1 MTGGAELRGVRYSYP
16 GASAPTLDGVDLSVE
31 PGKVV
36 LLAGP
41 SGGGKSTILRVLGG
55 LVPHF
60 HGGVVRGEGRA
71 AGLDLARVR
80 PAEIAGRIGVL
91 FQEPE
96 TQGIF
101 SRVVRDVAF
110 SLQTRGFEAGSIL
123 PRAEAALA
131 EVGAAHLADR
141 RLEELSSGERQ
152 RAALA
157 AVLAPAPVL
166 LLLDEPTSQLDD
178 EGASRLAS
186 ILRAVADGGAAV
198 IVSEHRIDRIAPIAD
213 RVLSVSGGR
222 VAEGHADD
230 DPGAAAV
237 GGVPGAVA
245 LSAAGLAARRGGR
258 AVLAGV
264 DLEVRRGE
272 AVALVGPNGCGK
284 TTLMRLLAG
293 LDRPESGRIVLA
305 GRDVTAVPAE
315 QRFPTLS
322 LLPQDPGR
330 HLLCERADDEAGLGL
345 TTLGVPHDQARVR
358 GAALLAELGLPD
370 AGARHPRDLS
380 VGERERVALAAALA
394 ADPLVL
400 LLDEPTR
407 GMDPAR
413 RAQLAAIVRARVAG
427 GAAAIVATHDRA
439 FAAAACD
446 RTVAL
451 RDGRARPEP
460 VPGAAPAGAVA

>member
-1 MTGGAELRGVRYSYP
+1 MTRSAELRGVSYSYP
-16 GASAPTLDGVDLSVE
+16 RAGAPTLDGVDLSVE
-31 PGKVV
+31 PGEVV

-41 SGGGKSTILRVLGG
+41 SGGGKSTVLRVLAG

-60 HGGVVRGEGRA
+60 HGGVVRGAGRA
-71 AGLDLARVR
+71 AGLDLAQAR
-80 PAEIAGRIGVL
+80 PAEIASRVGVL

-101 SRVVRDVAF
+101 SRVLRDVAF
-110 SLQTRGFEAGSIL
+110 SLQTRGFDARGIL

-141 RLEELSSGERQ
+141 HLEELSSGERQ

-157 AVLAPAPVL
+157 AVLAPRPVL

-178 EGASRLAS
+178 EGADRLAS
-186 ILRAVADGGAAV
+186 ILRAVADRGAAV

-213 RVLSVSGGR
+213 RVLSVSAGR
-222 VAEGHADD
+222 VTAGHSDD
-230 DPGAAAV
+230 GSPAAAV
-237 GGVPGAVA
+237 PGVPG
-245 LSAAGLAARRGGR
+245 GLALWATGLVAERGGR
-258 AVLAGV
+258 AVLAGL

-272 AVALVGPNGCGK
+272 AVALVGPNGSGK

-293 LDRPESGRIVLA
+293 LDRASAGRIEIA
-305 GRDVTAVPAE
+305 GRDVTGIPPE
-315 QRFPTLS
+315 QRFPTLA

-330 HLLCERADDEAGLGL
+330 HLLCERADDEVALGL
-345 TTLGVPHDQARVR
+345 TTLGMPRERARAR
-358 GAALLAELGLPD
+358 GAVLLRELGLPD
-370 AGARHPRDLS
+370 AGPRHPRDLS

-407 GMDPAR
+407 GMDPGR

-427 GAAAIVATHDRA
+427 GAAALVATHDRA

-451 RDGRARPEP
+451 RGGRAHPEP
-460 VPGAAPAGAVA
+460 VPGPAEAGAVA

>member
-1 MTGGAELRGVRYSYP
+1 MTGSAELRGVRYAYP
-16 GASAPTLDGVDLSVE
+16 GAGAPTLDGVDLSVE
-31 PGKVV
+31 PGEVV

-60 HGGVVRGEGRA
+60 HGGVVWGAGRA
-71 AGLDLARVR
+71 AGLDLARAR
-80 PAEIAGRIGVL
+80 PAEIASRVGVL

-110 SLQTRGFEAGSIL
+110 SLQTRGFEAARIV

-131 EVGAAHLADR
+131 EVGAAHLAGR
-141 RLEELSSGERQ
+141 LLEELSSGERQ

-157 AVLAPAPVL
+157 AVLAAGPVL

-178 EGASRLAS
+178 EGADRLAS
-186 ILRAVADGGAAV
+186 ILRAVADRGAAV

-222 VAEGHADD
+222 VAAGHPDD
-230 DPGAAAV
+230 GPAAAAIPGSPGA
-237 GGVPGAVA
+237 PA
-245 LSAAGLAARRGGR
+245 LSARGLVAERGGR
-258 AVLAGV
+258 TVLAGA

-272 AVALVGPNGCGK
+272 AVALVGPNGSGK

-293 LDRPESGRIVLA
+293 LDRAGAGRIEVA
-305 GRDVTAVPAE
+305 GRDLTGIPPE
-315 QRFPTLS
+315 QRFPTLA

-330 HLLCERADDEAGLGL
+330 HLLCERADDEVGLGL
-345 TTLGVPHDQARVR
+345 TTLGMPRERARAR
-358 GAALLAELGLPD
+358 GAALLRDLGLPD
-370 AGARHPRDLS
+370 AGPRHPRDLS
-380 VGERERVALAAALA
+380 VGERERVALGAALA

-407 GMDPAR
+407 GMDPGR

-427 GAAAIVATHDRA
+427 GAAALVATHDRA
-439 FAAAACD
+439 FAVAACD

-451 RDGRARPEP
+451 RDGRAHPEP
-460 VPGAAPAGAVA
+460 VPGAAEAGAVA

>member
-1 MTGGAELRGVRYSYP
+1 MTASARLRGVRYSYP
-16 GASAPTLDGVDLSVE
+16 GAGAPTLDGVDLSVE
-31 PGKVV
+31 PGEVV

-60 HGGVVRGEGRA
+60 HGGVVRGTGRA
-71 AGLDLARVR
+71 AGLDLARAR
-80 PAEIAGRIGVL
+80 PAEIASRIGVL

-110 SLQTRGFEAGSIL
+110 SLQTRGFEAGGIL
-123 PRAEAALA
+123 ARAEAALA

-157 AVLAPAPVL
+157 AVLAPGPAL

-178 EGASRLAS
+178 EGADRLAS
-186 ILRAVADGGAAV
+186 ILRAVADRGAAV

-222 VAEGHADD
+222 VMPGHPDD
-230 DPGAAAV
+230 DPAGAA
-237 GGVPGAVA
+237 VPGMPGALA
-245 LSAAGLAARRGGR
+245 LSARGLVAERGGR
-258 AVLAGV
+258 VVLAGV
-264 DLEVRRGE
+264 DLGVRRGE
-272 AVALVGPNGCGK
+272 AVALVGPNGSGK

-293 LDRPESGRIVLA
+293 LDRATAGRIVLA
-305 GRDVTAVPAE
+305 DRDVTGIPPE
-315 QRFPTLS
+315 QRFPALA

-345 TTLGVPHDQARVR
+345 TTLGVPHERARVC
-358 GAALLAELGLPD
+358 GAALLRELGLPD
-370 AGARHPRDLS
+370 AGPRHPRDLS

-407 GMDPAR
+407 GMDPGR
-413 RAQLAAIVRARVAG
+413 RAQLAAIVRARVAA
-427 GAAAIVATHDRA
+427 GAAALVATHDRA

-451 RDGRARPEP
+451 RGGRAHPEP
-460 VPGAAPAGAVA
+460 VPGPAEAGAVA

>member
-1 MTGGAELRGVRYSYP
+1 MTGGAELRGVSYSYP
-16 GASAPTLDGVDLSVE
+16 AAAAPTLDGVDLSVGAGE
-31 PGKVV
+31 IV

-60 HGGVVRGEGRA
+60 HGGIVTGRGSA
-71 AGLDLARVR
+71 AGLDLARAR
-80 PAEIAGRIGVL
+80 PAEIAARIGVL

-96 TQGIF
+96 TQGVF

-110 SLQTRGFEAGSIL
+110 SLQTRGFDAGKIL

-131 EVGAAHLADR
+131 EVGAAHLAGR

-157 AVLAPAPVL
+157 AVLAADPAL

-178 EGASRLAS
+178 EGARRLAA
-186 ILRAVADGGAAV
+186 ILRAVADRGAAV
-198 IVSEHRIDRIAPIAD
+198 IVSEHRIDRVAPIAD

-222 VAEGHADD
+222 VAGGGAEDEPA
-230 DPGAAAV
+230 AAAV
-237 GGVPGAVA
+237 PGATGAVA
-245 LSAAGLAARRGGR
+245 LSAAGLVARRGGR
-258 AVLAGV
+258 AVLAGA

-293 LDRPESGRIVLA
+293 LDRPEAGRILLA
-305 GRDVTAVPAE
+305 GRDVTAIPPE

-345 TTLGVPHDQARVR
+345 TTLGASHDQARVR
-358 GAALLAELGLPD
+358 GAALLTELGLPG
-370 AGARHPRDLS
+370 AGPRHPRDLS

-394 ADPLVL
+394 AGPLVL

-451 RDGRARPEP
+451 HDGRAHSEP
-460 VPGAAPAGAVA
+460 VPGETPAGAPA

>member
-1 MTGGAELRGVRYSYP
+1 M
-16 GASAPTLDGVDLSVE
+16 
-31 PGKVV
+31 
-36 LLAGP
+36 
-41 SGGGKSTILRVLGG
+41 
-55 LVPHF
+55 PHF
-60 HGGVVRGEGRA
+60 HGGIVMGRGYA
-71 AGLDLARVR
+71 AGLDLARAR
-80 PAEIAGRIGVL
+80 PAEIAARIGVL

-110 SLQTRGFEAGSIL
+110 SLQTRGFAAGSIL

-131 EVGAAHLADR
+131 EVGASHLADR

-157 AVLAPAPVL
+157 AVLAPGPVL

-178 EGASRLAS
+178 EGAERLAS
-186 ILRAVADGGAAV
+186 ILRTVADRGAAV

-222 VAEGHADD
+222 VAPGHADD
-230 DPGAAAV
+230 DRPPAAMPGVA
-237 GGVPGAVA
+237 GAVA
-245 LSAAGLAARRGGR
+245 LSATGLVARRGDR
-258 AVLAGV
+258 QVLAGV
-264 DLEVRRGE
+264 DLDVRRGE

-293 LDRPESGRIVLA
+293 LDRPEAGRIVLA
-305 GRDVTAVPAE
+305 DRDVTAVPAE

-345 TTLGVPHDQARVR
+345 TTLGVPHEQARVR
-358 GAALLAELGLPD
+358 GAALLRELGLPEM
-370 AGARHPRDLS
+370 GPRHPRDLS

-394 ADPLVL
+394 AEPLVL

-427 GAAAIVATHDRA
+427 GAAAVVATHDRA

-446 RTVAL
+446 RTVTL
-451 RDGRARPEP
+451 RDGRARR
-460 VPGAAPAGAVA
+460 AAEAGAIA

>member
-1 MTGGAELRGVRYSYP
+1 MTGSAELRGVRYAYP
-16 GASAPTLDGVDLSVE
+16 GAGAPTLDGVDLSVE
-31 PGKVV
+31 PGEVV

-60 HGGVVRGEGRA
+60 HGGIVRGAGHA
-71 AGLDLARVR
+71 AGLDLARAR
-80 PAEIAGRIGVL
+80 PAEIASRVGVL

-110 SLQTRGFEAGSIL
+110 SLQTRGFEAARIV

-131 EVGAAHLADR
+131 EVGAAHLAGR

-157 AVLAPAPVL
+157 AVLAAGPAL

-178 EGASRLAS
+178 EGADRLAS
-186 ILRAVADGGAAV
+186 ILRAVADRGAAV

-222 VAEGHADD
+222 VAAGHPDD
-230 DPGAAAV
+230 GPPAAAV
-237 GGVPGAVA
+237 PGSPGALA
-245 LSAAGLAARRGGR
+245 LSATGLVAERGGR
-258 AVLAGV
+258 TVLAGA

-272 AVALVGPNGCGK
+272 AVALVGPNGSGK

-293 LDRPESGRIVLA
+293 LDRAGAGRIEVAGHDLA
-305 GRDVTAVPAE
+305 GIPPE
-315 QRFPTLS
+315 QRFPTLA

-330 HLLCERADDEAGLGL
+330 HLLCERADDEVGLGL
-345 TTLGVPHDQARVR
+345 TTLGMPREEARAR
-358 GAALLAELGLPD
+358 GAALLRELGLPD
-370 AGARHPRDLS
+370 AGPRHPRDLS
-380 VGERERVALAAALA
+380 VGERERVALGAALA

-407 GMDPAR
+407 GMDPGR

-427 GAAAIVATHDRA
+427 GAAALVATHDRA

-451 RDGRARPEP
+451 RDGRAHPEP
-460 VPGAAPAGAVA
+460 VPGAAEAGAVA

>member
-1 MTGGAELRGVRYSYP
+1 VTGGADLRGVGYAYP
-16 GASAPTLDGVDLSVE
+16 GAAAPTLDGVDLSVE
-31 PGKVV
+31 PGEVV

-71 AGLDLARVR
+71 AGLDLARAR
-80 PAEIAGRIGVL
+80 PAEIASRIGVL

-110 SLQTRGFEAGSIL
+110 SLQTRGFEAASIL
-123 PRAEAALA
+123 PRAQAALA
-131 EVGAAHLADR
+131 EVGASHLADR
-141 RLEELSSGERQ
+141 NLDELSSGERQ

-157 AVLAPAPVL
+157 AVLAPGPVL

-178 EGASRLAS
+178 EGAERLAS
-186 ILRAVADGGAAV
+186 ILRTVADRGAAV

-213 RVLSVSGGR
+213 RVLSVAGGR
-222 VAEGHADD
+222 VAAGSAGDEPGPAPAV
-230 DPGAAAV
+230 PGA
-237 GGVPGAVA
+237 PGAVA
-245 LSAAGLAARRGGR
+245 LSATGLVARRGDR
-258 AVLAGV
+258 TVLAGV
-264 DLEVRRGE
+264 DLDVRRGE

-293 LDRPESGRIVLA
+293 LDRPEAGRIVLA
-305 GRDVTAVPAE
+305 GRDVTAIPPE
-315 QRFPTLS
+315 RRFPTLS

-345 TTLGVPHDQARVR
+345 TTLGVPHEQARIR
-358 GAALLAELGLPD
+358 GGALLRELGLPEM
-370 AGARHPRDLS
+370 GPRHPRDLS

-451 RDGRARPEP
+451 RDGRAHRE
-460 VPGAAPAGAVA
+460 AEAGAIA

>member
-1 MTGGAELRGVRYSYP
+1 VTGGAELRGVRYAYP
-16 GASAPTLDGVDLSVE
+16 GAAAPTLDGVDLSVA
-31 PGKVV
+31 PGEVV
-36 LLAGP
+36 LLSGP

-60 HGGVVRGEGRA
+60 HGGIVRGEGRA
-71 AGLDLARVR
+71 AGLDLARAR
-80 PAEIAGRIGVL
+80 PAEIASRIGVL

-123 PRAEAALA
+123 ARAGAALA
-131 EVGAAHLADR
+131 EVGAGHLADR
-141 RLEELSSGERQ
+141 RLDELSSGERQ

-157 AVLAPAPVL
+157 AILAPGPVL

-178 EGASRLAS
+178 EGAHRLAG
-186 ILRAVADGGAAV
+186 ILRAVADRGAAV

-222 VAEGHADD
+222 VVAGGAHEDR
-230 DPGAAAV
+230 PGTAV
-237 GGVPGAVA
+237 AGVPGAVA
-245 LSAAGLAARRGGR
+245 LSAAGLVARRGDR
-258 AVLAGV
+258 EVLAGV
-264 DLEVRRGE
+264 DLDVRRGE

-293 LDRPESGRIVLA
+293 LDRPEAGRIGLA
-305 GRDVTAVPAE
+305 GRDVTAIPPE

-345 TTLGVPHDQARVR
+345 TTLGVPHAQARVR
-358 GAALLAELGLPD
+358 GAGLLRELGLPE
-370 AGARHPRDLS
+370 AGPRHPRDLS

-427 GAAAIVATHDRA
+427 GAAAVVATHDRA

-451 RDGRARPEP
+451 RDGRAHHEP
-460 VPGAAPAGAVA
+460 VPGAAEAGAVA